1 MFALTYS
8 LNGRYTVIGQVIEG
22 IEVLDLIKRGDL
34 SSGAIEGTPD
44 SMAEVQLVTASEGT
58 LLCIDSVSGDV
69 EFDFAPN
76 LSMIKSANLVAIAEQ
91 DGIQE
96 FKHYP
101 LTMES
106 ISVMLSLYSSNS

>member
-44 SMAEVQLVTASEGT
+44 SMAEVQLIAASESA
-58 LLCIDSVSGDV
+58 LLGIDSVSGDV
-69 EFDFAPN
+69 EFDLVPN
-76 LSMIKSANLVAIAEQ
+76 PSTIKSANLVAIAEQ
-91 DGIQE
+91 GGSQE
-96 FKHYP
+96 FKRYP
-101 LTMES
+101 
-106 ISVMLSLYSSNS
+106 